1 MFSRAVKNIDWV
13 MVGFILPLLLAGLV
27 TMSSF
32 SGTTSYFLKQGVW
45 ILVAFAIF
53 FVLAGI
59 DAQIFKKTKTL
70 VWLFMFG
77 VGLLAIVFVIG
88 HVSKGAERWLSLG
101 GFSLQPADPMKL
113 ILILVLSKY
122 LSRRHI
128 EIANVKHIFIS
139 AAYFMLPFIL
149 VFLQPDLGSAIILFF
164 IWLGMMLASGISKR
178 HLGILFGVVVIT
190 FGALWFGVFKTYQK
204 ARIENF
210 INPTANIQTT
220 GYHAYQSMI
229 AVGSGQVLGKGVGY
243 GTQSRL
249 NFLPEYKTDFI
260 FAAFAEEWGLI
271 GCIIL
276 IICFGG
282 VIWRILKNGMYGSS
296 NFEILY
302 ALGVAIFF
310 MSHIVINIGM
320 NIGIMPVTGIALPF
334 MSYGGSHLITEF
346 VALGILMSMRGY
358 ARSIHRDET
367 KHEFLGM

>member
-1 MFSRAVKNIDWV
+1 
-13 MVGFILPLLLAGLV
+13 MVGFMVPILFAGLI

-32 SGTTSYFLKQGVW
+32 SNTTSYFLKQSIW
-45 ILVAFAIF
+45 ILVAFSIF

-59 DAQIFKKTKTL
+59 DAQIFKKTRTL
-70 VWLFMFG
+70 VWLFLFG
-77 VGLLAIVFVIG
+77 VGLLMVLFVLG

-113 ILILVLSKY
+113 ILILVLAKY

-128 EIANVKHIFIS
+128 EIADVKHVLIS
-139 AAYFMLPFIL
+139 AAYFFIPFVL
-149 VFLQPDLGSAIILFF
+149 VFLQPDLGSAIILAF
-164 IWLGMMLASGISKR
+164 IWFGMMLASGISKK
-178 HLGILFGVVVIT
+178 HLGILFTVAIVAFGV
-190 FGALWFGVFKTYQK
+190 LWFGVFKTYQK

-229 AVGSGQVLGKGVGY
+229 AVGSGQLLGKGVGY

-271 GCIIL
+271 GCLIL
-276 IICFGG
+276 LICFAGI
-282 VIWRILKNGMYGSS
+282 VWRVLRNGIYGSS

-302 ALGVAIFF
+302 ALGVSIFF
-310 MSHIVINIGM
+310 MSHIVINVGM
-320 NIGIMPVTGIALPF
+320 NIGIMPVTGIALPL

-346 VALGILMSMRGY
+346 AALGILMSMRGY
-358 ARSIHRDET
+358 NRSIHRDET